1 MISFSK
7 QNGRL
12 SVFYNQ
18 LKILEH
24 SDSCP
29 LITLKQGKE
38 TVDMYRGNYF
48 IEDETITTLPLGSFA
63 Q

>member
-48 IEDETITTLPLGSFA
+48 IEDETITTV
-63 Q
+63 